1 MKFPFHL
8 RYFVVL
14 WHFIATFLTP
24 LLILLLRVSV
34 SNAEIAEERAVIP
47 NEPSLSSEYEAPFQ
61 RFNLSMLSIFYGPAL
76 QNSTH
81 LQPGLSGEP
90 DPDRPVNLHNFLNL
104 GYNLSNR
111 LAITG
116 TAYWTYQPFLEQKFS
131 LQDPF
136 IRLSDSS
143 ILREGPFNLYGDFR
157 IHFGVSSASRQSDQ
171 YFGIQ
176 TVQVATFE
184 IPDSH
189 FTLGTYGALRSNV
202 FGKYGYGYDLELY
215 LGPNV
220 NYQISPTLLVTLLY
234 EMRGSHTFGDKFG
247 KLNSGGTD
255 LQPGLTWDVTPHL
268 MLNPY
273 LNLLT
278 GGKVNLSTTTFGLLA
293 NWNLF

>member
-1 MKFPFHL
+1 MP
-8 RYFVVL
+8 R
-14 WHFIATFLTP
+14 T
-24 LLILLLRVSV
+24 
-34 SNAEIAEERAVIP
+34 
-47 NEPSLSSEYEAPFQ
+47 
-61 RFNLSMLSIFYGPAL
+61 
-76 QNSTH
+76 
-81 LQPGLSGEP
+81 QPG
-90 DPDRPVNLHNFLNL
+90 
-104 GYNLSNR
+104 
-111 LAITG
+111 
-116 TAYWTYQPFLEQKFS
+116 TA
-131 LQDPF
+131 
-136 IRLSDSS
+136 
-143 ILREGPFNLYGDFR
+143 
-157 IHFGVSSASRQSDQ
+157 
-171 YFGIQ
+171 
-176 TVQVATFE
+176 
-184 IPDSH
+184 
-189 FTLGTYGALRSNV
+189 RSNV